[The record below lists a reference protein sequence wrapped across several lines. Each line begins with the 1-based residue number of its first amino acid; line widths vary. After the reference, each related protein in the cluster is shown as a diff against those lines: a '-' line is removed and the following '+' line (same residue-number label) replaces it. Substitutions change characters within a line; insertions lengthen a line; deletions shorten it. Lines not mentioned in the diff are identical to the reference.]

1 MPAPPEITR
10 SRTARPLSPV
20 PLRRRQAPPPA
31 PSRPLWRRALTY
43 LLVFALA
50 VFLVDALVGE
60 RGLVATTRAQ
70 RVSVELESEVQ
81 RLRREN
87 AQLRE
92 TARRLKEDATTIESK
107 AREELGL
114 IRPGEI
120 LVVVKDVK
128 PSGR

>member
-1 MPAPPEITR
+1 
-10 SRTARPLSPV
+10 
-20 PLRRRQAPPPA
+20 
-31 PSRPLWRRALTY
+31 
-43 LLVFALA
+43 VFALA